1 MRQQRVQVR
10 GSWKRARKRCSQIT
24 ALTNQTV
31 MSLHSSS
38 EDEEVKLMRHVPSFQ
53 SSLGTILFVLITSS
67 RCWNLLLY
75 AKFVTVSCIL
85 WNSLVQNKVLVSNG
99 TFVAPMSYV
108 YQVRPVISSQFR
120 LSPIKYTMLTVHQLL
135 VFELSGKNVLPRRNA
150 LIFWVLLQF
159 TRGIN
164 TQR

>member
-1 MRQQRVQVR
+1 M
-10 GSWKRARKRCSQIT
+10 RARKRWSQIT

-53 SSLGTILFVLITSS
+53 SSLGTILFVLITWS

-85 WNSLVQNKVLVSNG
+85 WKSLVQNKVLGSNG

-108 YQVRPVISSQFR
+108 YQVRPVSSSQFR
-120 LSPIKYTMLTVHQLL
+120 LSPIKYTMLTVHCTQGGDT
-135 VFELSGKNVLPRRNA
+135 VQVTDRNSMMA
-150 LIFWVLLQF
+150 QQQ
-159 TRGIN
+159 
-164 TQR
+164 QRKMVRKEKSLTSKAR